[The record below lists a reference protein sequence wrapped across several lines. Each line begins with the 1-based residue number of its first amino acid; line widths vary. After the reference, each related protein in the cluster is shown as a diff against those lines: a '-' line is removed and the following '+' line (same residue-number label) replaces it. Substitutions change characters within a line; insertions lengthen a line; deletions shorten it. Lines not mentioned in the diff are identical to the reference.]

1 MLDYRKLFLGLQDLS
16 YLMQYLLVVNFI
28 DVLAR
33 DFIYDLLKATEDKFL
48 DISTDHDQ
56 IVNKQTYLSWSLPG
70 HIYIKKTL
78 IKEFPTNVTVEN
90 IYSLDHDAVRILID
104 KNAVHFHI
112 SI

>member
-56 IVNKQTYLSWSLPG
+56 IVNKETYLS
-70 HIYIKKTL
+70 
-78 IKEFPTNVTVEN
+78 
-90 IYSLDHDAVRILID
+90 
-104 KNAVHFHI
+104 
-112 SI
+112 

>member
-56 IVNKQTYLSWSLPG
+56 IVNKQTYLS
-70 HIYIKKTL
+70 
-78 IKEFPTNVTVEN
+78 
-90 IYSLDHDAVRILID
+90 
-104 KNAVHFHI
+104 
-112 SI
+112 

>member
-33 DFIYDLLKATEDKFL
+33 DFIYDHLKATEDKFL

-56 IVNKQTYLSWSLPG
+56 IVNKQTYLS
-70 HIYIKKTL
+70 
-78 IKEFPTNVTVEN
+78 
-90 IYSLDHDAVRILID
+90 
-104 KNAVHFHI
+104 
-112 SI
+112 